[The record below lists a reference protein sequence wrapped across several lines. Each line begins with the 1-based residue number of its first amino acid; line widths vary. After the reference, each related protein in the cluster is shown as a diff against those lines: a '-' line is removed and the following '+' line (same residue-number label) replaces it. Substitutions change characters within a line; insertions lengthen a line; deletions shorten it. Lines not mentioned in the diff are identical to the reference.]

1 MGSFEFEDFEDLIS
15 GVDDVVLMKT
25 VALEMRR
32 YACRTDG
39 DDGADR
45 IERRYRT
52 LFDKADKFS
61 RTKREERLDNRGTPN
76 TSRVDEAARGRGRGN
91 PRPFR
96 AVYYCLL
103 FEGSSPAFA
112 ESISEELFRRSFFYE
127 FEKELLRWGL
137 KPPPSHPPSQ
147 IAHLGD
153 LSVSLGFHPGARLL
167 NLPPPDSDAIF
178 REGAISPFEALKW
191 NNRLSRLA
199 GRDAEMAALV
209 EWANDDDPRVKVHL
223 LNGPGG
229 VGKTRLAAD
238 FAEDRFSKKWSA
250 GFLPWDI
257 NAATVLD
264 GTGAGVLLIVDNPE
278 ERTELVKGIIKS
290 VSNDEQY
297 DRPIRILLVS
307 REDQAAWERVSNY
320 DLKRFS
326 MTSLDSSGSL
336 PVEEAL
342 RVVEEAVDILAD
354 EGNLPLP
361 DTAAAADWLA
371 EHPLNRRPLYALAGA
386 VHAMLAPGNAFM
398 LSGAAL
404 LKDLTKI
411 ERSRV
416 RSFSKRDFGDAESL
430 ELLLALG
437 ILSGE
442 GLSKETLYALGGLGV
457 VPGRAGA
464 HLLQAIKKTP
474 FWIAPIGE
482 EQDGHL
488 QRLAPDKLAVA
499 FLDAVLLEDPVRELP
514 AWMAPPALQAE
525 SFGDILARLCF
536 DLREIDGAHSR
547 FLEQTAIKMLE
558 NQPDLIGTFEGLA
571 WKEAT
576 PFSAGFVAAVIE
588 RLLENADDPAQC
600 AVLAGNLAKRLSDL
614 GRREEALAVAE
625 EAVGLR
631 RDLAVARPEA
641 FLPDLALSLNNLAN
655 MLSDL
660 GRREEALAAAKEAV
674 STLRPLFLSEP
685 FAFERMMRVIRA
697 TYLACYSANG
707 RAPDQ
712 ELLTP
717 IEALLGDIPIKG
729 IEREC
734 CERLVGRPPV

>member
-1 MGSFEFEDFEDLIS
+1 
-15 GVDDVVLMKT
+15 
-25 VALEMRR
+25 
-32 YACRTDG
+32 
-39 DDGADR
+39 
-45 IERRYRT
+45 
-52 LFDKADKFS
+52 
-61 RTKREERLDNRGTPN
+61 
-76 TSRVDEAARGRGRGN
+76 
-91 PRPFR
+91 
-96 AVYYCLL
+96 
-103 FEGSSPAFA
+103 
-112 ESISEELFRRSFFYE
+112 
-127 FEKELLRWGL
+127 
-137 KPPPSHPPSQ
+137 
-147 IAHLGD
+147 
-153 LSVSLGFHPGARLL
+153 
-167 NLPPPDSDAIF
+167 
-178 REGAISPFEALKW
+178 
-191 NNRLSRLA
+191 
-199 GRDAEMAALV
+199 MAALV
-209 EWANDDDPRVKVHL
+209 EWANDDDLRVKVHL

-250 GFLPWDI
+250 GFLPRDVS
-257 NAATVLD
+257 AATVLD
-264 GTGAGVLLIVDNPE
+264 GTGAGVLLIVDYPE
-278 ERTELVKGIIKS
+278 QRTELVKGIIKS

-297 DRPIRILLVS
+297 DRQIRILLVS

-320 DLKRFS
+320 GLKRFS

-430 ELLLALG
+430 EFLLALG
-437 ILSGE
+437 VLSGD

-514 AWMAPPALQAE
+514 AWLAPPALQAE

-600 AVLAGNLAKRLSDL
+600 AVLAGNLASRLSDLGQREEALAVAEEAVGIYRDLAAARPEAFLPNLAAALNTLAITLIYLARREEAVAAAWESVRLRRDLAAARPEAFLPHLAASLNNLVNMLSELGRREEAVAMAEEAVKIYRDLAVARPEAFLPHLAASLNNLANILSDLGRREEALAVADKAVGLRRDLAAAQPEVFLTDLAASLNNLAIRLSDLKRHEEALAVADEAVGLDLALATARPEAFLPDLALSLNTLAARLSGL

-697 TYLACYSANG
+697 GAIAESW
-707 RAPDQ
+707 
-712 ELLTP
+712 
-717 IEALLGDIPIKG
+717 
-729 IEREC
+729 
-734 CERLVGRPPV
+734 